1 VNREIGF
8 SINSKKGGGLLRQL
22 HTLSVLSFD
31 IVLMLLVLCALAKP
45 AYGYVDPGSG
55 LFALQVITTTFAGVG
70 FLVRKRLRNLFSAI
84 FLGSRR
90 KDVPED

>member
-1 VNREIGF
+1 M
-8 SINSKKGGGLLRQL
+8 RQL
-22 HTLSVLSFD
+22 HALSVLSYD
-31 IVLMLLVLCALAKP
+31 ILLVLVVLCALAKP

-90 KDVPED
+90 NNIHEE